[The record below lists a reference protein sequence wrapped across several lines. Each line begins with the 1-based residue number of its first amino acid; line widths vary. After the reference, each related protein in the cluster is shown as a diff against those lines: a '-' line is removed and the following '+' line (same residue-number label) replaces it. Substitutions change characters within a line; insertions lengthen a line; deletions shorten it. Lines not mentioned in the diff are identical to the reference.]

1 MELDKLVGH
10 SVKHNASDLH
20 LCPGQP
26 PIIRVDGL
34 LRPLETP
41 ALAESDIA
49 GCARRYLDAR
59 QQDLLARGGQGDAAL
74 TLTGGQR
81 VRAHFF
87 LQQGGLALSL
97 RLIPSRPPRMAEL
110 GLPAAAG
117 ELLAQPRG
125 LVLVTGPAGSG
136 KSSSLA
142 AMVNE
147 LNDSRALHII
157 TLEDP
162 IEHLHASRHCLI
174 HQREIGR
181 HCNGFRA
188 GLRAALREDPDVI
201 LLGELRDC
209 ATIALALTA
218 AETGHLLLC
227 TLHARSA
234 SQAVDRLVDAFPAAQ
249 QSFARALL
257 AGSLLGVMAQQ
268 LVRRPAGGRM
278 GLFEL
283 LTMTPAVRH
292 LIREGKTHLLPGLQM
307 GCRRSGSRH
316 SPAAS

>member
-1 MELDKLVGH
+1 M
-10 SVKHNASDLH
+10 
-20 LCPGQP
+20 
-26 PIIRVDGL
+26 
-34 LRPLETP
+34 
-41 ALAESDIA
+41 
-49 GCARRYLDAR
+49 
-59 QQDLLARGGQGDAAL
+59 

-87 LQQGGLALSL
+87 LQRGVLAVSL
-97 RLIPSRPPRMAEL
+97 RIIPTRPPRMAEL
-110 GLPAAAG
+110 

-136 KSSSLA
+136 KTSSLA

-181 HCNGFRA
+181 HCSGFRA
-188 GLRAALREDPDVI
+188 GLRPTLREDPDVI

-209 ATIALALTA
+209 ATIALALSA
-218 AETGHLLLC
+218 AETDHLLLC

-268 LVRRPAGGRM
+268 LVRRPRAGGWVF
-278 GLFEL
+278 LN
-283 LTMTPAVRH
+283 
-292 LIREGKTHLLPGLQM
+292 
-307 GCRRSGSRH
+307 C
-316 SPAAS
+316 